1 MKNISFLLAMAI
13 LWLLAASNSKG
24 IIKNYDPELKIT
36 ELSDP
41 GDTIRST
48 SGRKLIDALIAAE
61 AVDYAVNGHRIKDDG
76 VTMTQ
81 RTNLNFI
88 STPTINTALSD
99 DSANNE
105 TEVRLNIPASA
116 VGPTEL
122 ASTSVSAGSYTLASV
137 TIDADGRVT
146 AASNGTGDPSST
158 NEGSLSVLAGAGSTS
173 VISSNT
179 SGSTNVT
186 LTAGSGLTIAESG
199 NNITLTNSGDTNA
212 ADDLTNTTNAGGDV
226 SGTFSDL
233 QIVSNAVG
241 APELASTAVSPGSYT
256 AANITVDSD
265 GRITAASNGS
275 GGATGH
281 AVRDDGVGMT
291 QRGALNFVSSSTIA
305 ATLADDNGADET
317 EISLSIPAAAVGPTE
332 LAPTSVS
339 PGFYTLAS
347 VTIDADGRV
356 TSASNGTADAS
367 ITNEGSLSVLPGAGS
382 TSVISSNT
390 SGSTDLTLTAG
401 SGLAISESGN
411 NITLTNTGD
420 PSAADDLTNA
430 TNAGG
435 DVTGVFSDLQIVPNA
450 VGASELAST
459 AVAPGSYTAA
469 NITVDS
475 DGRITAASN
484 GSGGATGHALRDD
497 GLSMTQRG
505 ALNFVSSSTIHA
517 GLADDGGADET
528 EVTLTIPTGAISS
541 SQLAS
546 TTVTP
551 GSYTLASISVDAD
564 GRLTAASSGTADP
577 NVTNEGSLTV
587 LGGTSTTSILAS
599 NTAGSTDVM
608 LIAGS
613 GLTISEVGNMITLS
627 NSGDTNG
634 ADDVTATSNAGG
646 DVTGTFSNLQIV
658 SNAVGSAELAST
670 AVAPGSYTAANIT
683 VDADGRIT
691 AASNGSGGATGHALR
706 DDGVGMTQRG
716 ALNFVSTPTIAAI
729 LADDNGTDETEV
741 ALSIPTDG
749 VGPVQLAPTAVTPG
763 AYTSANITVDVDGRI
778 TAAANGSGGGGGGSP
793 SVITPAQIT
802 AAQNNYTPAGWADAT
817 LVRLSGDNGLRAING
832 FGAETSGEIKTLVN
846 VGSYCIYLAPEH
858 ANSSAENRINYQEEV
873 ILWPGSSCQ
882 IFYDGTVSRWRVLT
896 NPSPAYQVPRRAT
909 YYDDPVARVPTELSA
924 DNPMDYWG
932 SIDVT
937 TGDASATEPFNYLDM
952 NTGSTPSGGT
962 GLMYPHDHEGA
973 FVGSAHLVT
982 KTHIKTPNAL
992 SDNTNNYYYFLRI
1005 ADFPYSGFWDQNNT
1019 LGLRYRHSA
1028 NGGKWQAYSRVGGT
1042 DSVADTG
1049 VVFEVNK
1056 EYELMVSLNK
1066 TNTEATF
1073 WIDGLVVARITS
1085 NLPALVNVGW
1095 SQQLEKTAGSSA
1107 RSFKSYRFMAAAI
1120 AP

>member
-1 MKNISFLLAMAI
+1 MKNISFLLALAI
-13 LWLLAASNSKG
+13 LWLIAASNSNG
-24 IIKNYDPELKIT
+24 VIKALDPELDISKIP
-36 ELSDP
+36 DP
-41 GDTIRST
+41 GDTIRNS
-48 SGRKLIDALIAAE
+48 SGRKFVDALLAAE
-61 AVDYAVNGHRIKDDG
+61 AMDYAVNGHRIKDDG
-76 VTMTQ
+76 VSMTQ

-88 STPTINTALSD
+88 TTPTINTALSD

-105 TEVRLNIPASA
+105 TEVRLNIPTSA

-122 ASTSVSAGSYTLASV
+122 ASTSVSAGSYTMASV

-146 AASNGTGDPSST
+146 AASNGTADPSST
-158 NEGSLSVLAGAGSTS
+158 NEGSLSVLPGGANTS
-173 VISSNT
+173 VINSNT
-179 SGSTNVT
+179 SGSTDVT
-186 LTAGSGLTIAESG
+186 LTAGSGLAIGESG
-199 NNITLTNSGDTNA
+199 NTITLTNSGDTNA
-212 ADDLTNTTNAGGDV
+212 ADDVTTSTNAGGDV
-226 SGTFSDL
+226 SGAFSDL
-233 QIVSNAVG
+233 QIVPNAVG
-241 APELASTAVSPGSYT
+241 AAELTSTAVSPGSYT

-275 GGATGH
+275 GGGSAH
-281 AVRDDGVGMT
+281 VIRDDGLGMT
-291 QRGALNFVSSSTIA
+291 QRGALNFVSSSSIA
-305 ATLADDNGADET
+305 ATLADDNPNDET
-317 EISLSIPAAAVGPTE
+317 EVVLTIPAAGVGPTE
-332 LAPTSVS
+332 LAP
-339 PGFYTLAS
+339 
-347 VTIDADGRV
+347 
-356 TSASNGTADAS
+356 
-367 ITNEGSLSVLPGAGS
+367 
-382 TSVISSNT
+382 
-390 SGSTDLTLTAG
+390 
-401 SGLAISESGN
+401 
-411 NITLTNTGD
+411 
-420 PSAADDLTNA
+420 
-430 TNAGG
+430 
-435 DVTGVFSDLQIVPNA
+435 
-450 VGASELAST
+450 T

-469 NITVDS
+469 NITVDA

-484 GSGGATGHALRDD
+484 GSGGATGHAIRDD
-497 GLSMTQRG
+497 GVSMTQRG

-528 EVTLTIPTGAISS
+528 EVTLTIPAGAISS

-599 NTAGSTDVM
+599 NTAGSTDVT
-608 LIAGS
+608 LTAGS
-613 GLTISEVGNMITLS
+613 GLTISESGNTITLS
-627 NSGDTNG
+627 NSGDTNAG
-634 ADDVTATSNAGG
+634 DDITATSNAGG
-646 DVTGTFSNLQIV
+646 DVTGAFSNLQIV
-658 SNAVGSAELAST
+658 SDAVGAAELSST

-691 AASNGSGGATGHALR
+691 AASNGSGGATGHAIR

-763 AYTSANITVDVDGRI
+763 AYTSADITIDADGRI

-793 SVITPAQIT
+793 SVITPALIT
-802 AAQNNYTPAGWADAT
+802 SSQNNYTPSGWANAT
-817 LVRLSGDNGLRAING
+817 LVRLSGDNGFRAING

-846 VGSYCIYLAPEH
+846 VGSFCIYLAPEH
-858 ANSSAENRINYQEEV
+858 SNSSAENRINYQEEV
-873 ILWPGSSCQ
+873 VIWPGSSCQ
-882 IFYDGTVSRWRVLT
+882 IFYDGDISRWRVLT
-896 NPSPAYQVPRRAT
+896 TPSPAYQVPRKAT

-924 DNPMDYWG
+924 DNAMDYWG

-937 TGDASATEPFNYLDM
+937 AGNASATEPFNYLDM

-973 FVGSAHLVT
+973 FIGSAHLVT

-1019 LGLRYRHSA
+1019 LGLRYRHTA

-1049 VVFEVNK
+1049 VLFEVNK

-1073 WIDGLVVARITS
+1073 WIDGVVVARITS

-1095 SQQLEKTAGSSA
+1095 SQQLEKTAGTSA